1 MEEIWKPVV
10 GYEGL
15 YEVSNLGRIKAI
27 RFGEKIMK
35 LRYDKHNYLLV
46 GLTKN
51 NKYSV
56 FLVHRIVLK
65 SFIGLPKNGEECDHI
80 NRQRDDN
87 RLENLRWVT
96 RSKNQLNK
104 TAHGKSKFK
113 GVSYNTF
120 KYSRKDGTYGV
131 LSRIRSSIKINNN
144 TVLLGYF
151 ETEEEAYR
159 AYKTAFR
166 NHYGYDYID

>member
-15 YEVSNLGRIKAI
+15 YEVSNLGRIKSI

-35 LRYDKHNYLLV
+35 LRYDKGGYLTA

-51 NKYSV
+51 NKQTIL
-56 FLVHRIVLK
+56 LVHRIVLK
-65 SFIGLPKNGEECDHI
+65 AFVGLPENKQECDHI
-80 NRQRDDN
+80 NRNRDDN

-120 KYSRKDGTYGV
+120 KYNRKDGTYGV
-131 LSRIRSSIKINNN
+131 LLRIRSSIKINNK
-144 TVLLGYF
+144 TILLGYF
-151 ETEEEAYR
+151 ETEEQAGE
-159 AYKTAFR
+159 AYKTAFK

>member
-15 YEVSNLGRIKAI
+15 YEVSNIGRIKGI
-27 RFGEKIMK
+27 RFGEKIIK
-35 LRYDKHNYLLV
+35 LRYHKDGYLVV

-51 NKYSV
+51 KKYTV
-56 FLVHRIVLK
+56 FLVHRILLK
-65 SFIGLPKNGEECDHI
+65 SFIGSPNIGEECDHI
-80 NRQRDDN
+80 NRKRDDN
-87 RLENLRWVT
+87 RLDNLRWVT

-120 KYSRKDGTYGV
+120 KYNRKDGTYGV
-131 LSRIRSSIKINNN
+131 LLRIRSSIKINNK
-144 TVLLGYF
+144 TILLGYF
-151 ETEEEAYR
+151 ETEEQAGE
-159 AYKTAFR
+159 AYKTAFK
-166 NHYGYDYID
+166 NHYGFDYID